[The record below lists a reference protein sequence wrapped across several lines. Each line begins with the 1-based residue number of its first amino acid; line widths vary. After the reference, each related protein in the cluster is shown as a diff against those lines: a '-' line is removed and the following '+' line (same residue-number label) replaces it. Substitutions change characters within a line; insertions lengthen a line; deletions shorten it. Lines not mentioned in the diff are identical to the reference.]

1 MVPGK
6 RAWTGD
12 HRARGVERSN
22 TLQPTEDTGD
32 GEIYRFESKARHNAT
47 GLLWNKQWESE
58 ASKKKILGRPESD
71 WAGRHVVLLGRLCCV
86 LLPWMVL
93 LQCGR

>member
-6 RAWTGD
+6 QAWTGD
-12 HRARGVERSN
+12 HRARGAERSN

-32 GEIYRFESKARHNAT
+32 GEICRFEFKARHNAT

-58 ASKKKILGRPESD
+58 APKKKILGRSESD
-71 WAGRHVVLLGRLCCV
+71 CAGRHGVPLGRLCVV

-93 LQCGR
+93 LQ